1 MKKILCL
8 LIALILFVPCAFAD
22 RVSRTTA
29 IYTTSGL
36 IKRGDARV
44 YRVEFIATSNGGGF
58 NIKDAI
64 TGETAS
70 GIKTEGQEATALNGK
85 PYDFTTLPSGALEV
99 STGLY
104 LSITNAIVVITY
116 D

>member
-70 GIKTEGQEATALNGK
+70 KIDDILKYFDE
-85 PYDFTTLPSGALEV
+85 SRVEV
-99 STGLY
+99 TYEIGRNRFVLLY
-104 LSITNAIVVITY
+104 Q
-116 D
+116 